1 MRSIYT
7 RLMDKL
13 YWLCVGIAIVSVIIM
28 TLLVGIGVYLRYVL
42 GMGAF
47 AEPVSIFL
55 AIQLSFYGAAA
66 CYRANAHLS
75 LDMFVKYLPGP
86 PRRAIRWLVHV
97 LMAGVCVA
105 MAYYGFY
112 LVETTIGQYYPE
124 FQYIPIMRQVT
135 VGIAYTAIP
144 LSGLITLLF
153 VIEKAFCDD
162 LESNA
167 VTMTDGEVA

>member
-1 MRSIYT
+1 MRSIYINF
-7 RLMDKL
+7 MDIL
-13 YWLCVGIAIVSVIIM
+13 YWLCVGVAIVSVIIM
-28 TLLVGIGVYLRYVL
+28 TLLVGVGVYLRYVL

-75 LDMFVKYLPGP
+75 LDMFVKLLPTP
-86 PRRAIRWLVHV
+86 LHHLIRWLVHA
-97 LMAGVCVA
+97 LMAGICIA

-135 VGIAYTAIP
+135 VGVAYTAIP
-144 LSGLITLLF
+144 LSGIITLLF
-153 VIEKAFCDD
+153 VIEKAFFNDS
-162 LESNA
+162 ESTILTTGNEA
-167 VTMTDGEVA
+167 A